1 MSRFAQ
7 NHGESPKDPPGMEHA
22 ALRRRIAELE
32 EAEVERDH
40 LCRVLTER
48 TKEMQCLY
56 AISRTRNEAGM
67 STESLLQK
75 IVQFLPPAWQYPEI
89 TCARLVLSDGRV
101 FHTRNFKEAPWRQTG
116 DIMRDG
122 VREGYLEVFYLEDR
136 PEMDEGPFLME
147 ERALLEAVCDR
158 VGKILDRAWAEKE
171 ARQKDLQL
179 LQLDK
184 MAAVG
189 TLVSGVAHEIN
200 NPNNFIM
207 LNAPVLQDAFED
219 ILPILDDYY
228 RENGDFTMGGLP
240 YTEIRDNIAMLF
252 SGILEGAKRIKNIVE
267 SLKSFAR
274 SDARNL
280 MEPVDVNSV
289 VKTALA
295 LVNNQICKATKR
307 FSIHYGKDLPLVKG
321 NFQRLEQVV
330 INLVQNACEALEDN
344 QKAIV
349 LTTSFDPMKRKVL
362 VEVRDEGTGISA
374 ECLKKITDPFYTTR
388 RHHGGTGLGLSVSS
402 GIVKDHDGTLTF
414 SSHLGKGTTA
424 RLRLPLKNSDPPVP
438 EGEGT

>member
-1 MSRFAQ
+1 
-7 NHGESPKDPPGMEHA
+7 
-22 ALRRRIAELE
+22 
-32 EAEVERDH
+32 
-40 LCRVLTER
+40 
-48 TKEMQCLY
+48 
-56 AISRTRNEAGM
+56 
-67 STESLLQK
+67 
-75 IVQFLPPAWQYPEI
+75 
-89 TCARLVLSDGRV
+89 
-101 FHTRNFKEAPWRQTG
+101 
-116 DIMRDG
+116 
-122 VREGYLEVFYLEDR
+122 VFYLEER
-136 PEMDEGPFLME
+136 PEMDDGPFLIE

-207 LNAPVLQDAFED
+207 LNAPVLQDIFDD
-219 ILPILDDYY
+219 ILPILDAYY

-240 YTEIRDNIAMLF
+240 YTEIRENIAMLF

-295 LVNNQICKATKR
+295 LVNNQICKTTTH
-307 FSIHYGKDLPLVKG
+307 FSVRYGKDLPLVKG

-344 QKAIV
+344 RKAIV

-362 VEVRDEGTGISA
+362 VEVQDEGTGISA

-402 GIVKDHDGTLTF
+402 AIVKDHEGTLTF
-414 SSHLGKGTTA
+414 SSHPGKGTTA
-424 RLRLPLKNSDPPVP
+424 RLRLPVKNSDPPVP